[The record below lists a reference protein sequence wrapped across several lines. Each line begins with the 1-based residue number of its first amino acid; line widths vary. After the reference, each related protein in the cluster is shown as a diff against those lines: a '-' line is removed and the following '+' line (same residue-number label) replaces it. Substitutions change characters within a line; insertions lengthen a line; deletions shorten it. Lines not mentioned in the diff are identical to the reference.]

1 MSLPS
6 VIDSNAAQH
15 ILDVAELASKGWK
28 PMHISKEL
36 GIPFAAVKKAIEQ
49 WEEILR
55 NDMESRDAAR
65 DYLNR
70 MVSNYDDLLKVA
82 HENLDNLKSHVFDE
96 KISAQINATL
106 KNIADFEAKRVDA
119 LQKAG
124 LLDAH
129 DLGDELAEREEREA
143 QLINIL
149 RNDLCNDC
157 KYVVAVK
164 LQALTNQVEAVQV
177 FDDEAVDSQ

>member
-1 MSLPS
+1 MSVPS
-6 VIDSNAAQH
+6 VIDSDAAQQM
-15 ILDVAELASKGWK
+15 LDVAELAGKGWK
-28 PMHISKEL
+28 PMHISKKL
-36 GIPFAAVKKAIEQ
+36 GIPFAAVKKNIEL

-55 NDMESRDAAR
+55 NDIQSRDAAR

-70 MVSNYDDLLKVA
+70 MVSNYDDLIKKA
-82 HENLDNLKSHVFDE
+82 HDNLDELDTLGFDE
-96 KISAQINATL
+96 KVSAQKNATL

-143 QLINIL
+143 KLIQIL
-149 RNDLCNDC
+149 RDDLCQDC
-157 KYVVAVK
+157 QMVVASK
-164 LQALTNQVEAVQV
+164 LKALTNQVEVVQV
-177 FDDEAVDSQ
+177 YED

>member
-1 MSLPS
+1 MTLPS
-6 VIDSNAAQH
+6 VIDSNAGQQ
-15 ILDVAELASKGWK
+15 ILDVAELASKGYK
-28 PMHISKEL
+28 PMAISKEL
-36 GIPFAAVKKAIEQ
+36 GIPFAAVKKNIEM

-55 NDMESRDAAR
+55 NDMESKDAAR

-70 MVSNYDDLLKVA
+70 MVDSYNDLLRKA
-82 HENLDNLKSHVFDE
+82 HENLDNLEAEDFNE

-143 QLINIL
+143 QLIKIL
-149 RNDLCNDC
+149 REDLCNDC
-157 KYVVAVK
+157 KYVVATK
-164 LQALTNQVEAVQV
+164 LQALTNEVEAVQV
-177 FDDEAVDSQ
+177 FDE

>member
-1 MSLPS
+1 MTLPS
-6 VIDSNAAQH
+6 VIDSTAGQQ
-15 ILDVAELASKGWK
+15 ILDVAELAAKGWK

-36 GIPFAAVKKAIEQ
+36 GIPFAAVKKNIEM

-55 NDMESRDAAR
+55 NDLESRDAAR

-70 MVSNYDDLLKVA
+70 MVDSYDTLLKKS
-82 HENLDNLKSHVFDE
+82 HENLDNLKDMRFDE

-143 QLINIL
+143 QLIKIL
-149 RNDLCNDC
+149 RDDLCQNC
-157 KYVVAVK
+157 KMVVATK
-164 LQALTNQVEAVQV
+164 LQSLTNQVEVVQV
-177 FDDEAVDSQ
+177 FDE

>member
-1 MSLPS
+1 MTLPS
-6 VIDSNAAQH
+6 VIDSNAGQQ

-28 PMHISKEL
+28 PMAISKEL
-36 GIPFAAVKKAIEQ
+36 GIPFAAVKKNIEY

-55 NDMESRDAAR
+55 NDLESRDAAR

-70 MVSNYDDLLKVA
+70 MVSNYDDLLRKS
-82 HENLDNLKSHVFDE
+82 HENLDQLQLMDFDE
-96 KISAQINATL
+96 KVSAQVNATL

-129 DLGDELAEREEREA
+129 DLGDELAEREAREA
-143 QLINIL
+143 QLIQIL
-149 RNDLCNDC
+149 RDDLCSNC
-157 KYVVAVK
+157 KQVVAVK

-177 FDDEAVDSQ
+177 YDE

>member
-1 MSLPS
+1 MTLPA
-6 VIDSNAAQH
+6 VIDSEAGQT

-28 PMHISKEL
+28 PMAISKEL
-36 GIPFAAVKKAIEQ
+36 GIPFGAVKKAIGQ

-55 NDMESRDAAR
+55 NDLESRDAAR

-70 MVSNYDDLLKVA
+70 MVSSYDDLLKKA
-82 HENLDNLKSHVFDE
+82 HENLDELRALSFDE
-96 KISAQINATL
+96 KVSAQINATL

-129 DLGDELAEREEREA
+129 ELGDELAEREERERK
-143 QLINIL
+143 LIEIL
-149 RNDLCNDC
+149 RNDLCDEC
-157 KYVVAVK
+157 RMVVATK
-164 LQALTNQVEAVQV
+164 LKALTQQVEVVQV
-177 FDDEAVDSQ
+177 YED

>member
-1 MSLPS
+1 MTLPA
-6 VIDSNAAQH
+6 VIDSEAGQV
-15 ILDVAELASKGWK
+15 ILDVAELAAKGWK
-28 PMHISKEL
+28 PMAISKEL
-36 GIPFAAVKKAIEQ
+36 GLPFAAVKKATAQ

-55 NDMESRDAAR
+55 NDLESRDAAR

-70 MVSNYDDLLKVA
+70 MVSSYDDLLRKSY
-82 HENLDNLKSHVFDE
+82 ENLDNLRGMDFDE
-96 KISAQINATL
+96 KVSAQINATL

-129 DLGDELAEREEREA
+129 ELGDELAEREERET

-149 RNDLCNDC
+149 RNDLCSDC
-157 KYVVAVK
+157 QQVVAVR
-164 LQALTNQVEAVQV
+164 LQALTQQAEIVQV
-177 FDDEAVDSQ
+177 FDE

>member
-1 MSLPS
+1 MSVPS
-6 VIDSNAAQH
+6 VIDSNAGQQ
-15 ILDVAELASKGWK
+15 ILDVAELAAKGWK
-28 PMHISKEL
+28 PMAISKQL
-36 GIPFAAVKKAIEQ
+36 GIPFAAVKKNIEL

-55 NDMESRDAAR
+55 NDLESRDAAL

-70 MVSNYDDLLKVA
+70 MVDSYDTLLRKS
-82 HENLDNLKSHVFDE
+82 HENLDNLRLMDFDE
-96 KISAQINATL
+96 KVSAQINATL

-143 QLINIL
+143 KLIQIL
-149 RNDLCNDC
+149 REDLCSNC
-157 KYVVAVK
+157 QQVVAVK
-164 LQALTNQVEAVQV
+164 LQALTKQVEAVQV
-177 FDDEAVDSQ
+177 FDE